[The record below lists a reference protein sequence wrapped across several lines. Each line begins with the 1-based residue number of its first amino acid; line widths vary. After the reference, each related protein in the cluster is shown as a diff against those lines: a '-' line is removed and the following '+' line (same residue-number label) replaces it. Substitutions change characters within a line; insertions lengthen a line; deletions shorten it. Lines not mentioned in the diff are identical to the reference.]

1 MDPNILQSEVSAQVE
16 SHLTVLATKHT
27 TTRFVRLHYL
37 EAEMDAASIPA
48 ILAYKQG
55 DLVANLVAVVNEI
68 PSDKRLSVGSLEDVM
83 RM

>member
-1 MDPNILQSEVSAQVE
+1 ME
-16 SHLTVLATKHT
+16 SHLSVLATKHT

-55 DLVANLVAVVNEI
+55 ELMANLVAVVNEI
-68 PSDKRLSVGSLEDVM
+68 PIDKGLTVGSLEGVM